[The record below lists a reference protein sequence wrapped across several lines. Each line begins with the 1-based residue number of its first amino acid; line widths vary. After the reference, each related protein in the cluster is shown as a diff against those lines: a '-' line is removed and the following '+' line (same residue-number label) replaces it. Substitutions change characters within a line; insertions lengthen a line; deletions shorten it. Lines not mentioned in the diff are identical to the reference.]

1 MKRLT
6 SVLALALLLFLAGG
20 CDFFRTLAGRP
31 TSSEIEAKRARIE
44 QRSLREA
51 AVRDSIN
58 QARLDSAA
66 AVQRAAAD
74 SLHALDTLIHIG
86 KYHKASS
93 YSNIPQSRLRSRY
106 ALVVGVFSSAPNA
119 EKLALRYQASGY
131 DAYVLKYY
139 STLSAVLVNPCNKI
153 AEALE
158 AYRKVRSIPNGPK
171 EVWVLVNE

>member
-1 MKRLT
+1 MKKLT
-6 SVLALALLLFLAGG
+6 TVFAFALLLCLAGG

-31 TSSEIEAKRARIE
+31 TSAQIEAKRVRIE
-44 QRSLREA
+44 QRELRQA

-74 SLHALDTLIHIG
+74 SIHALDTLIHIG

-119 EKLALRYQASGY
+119 EKLALRYQDMGY

-139 STLSAVLVNPCNKI
+139 STLSAVLVNPCNKV
-153 AEALE
+153 AEALV
-158 AYRKVRSIPNGPK
+158 AYRKLRQIPNGPK
-171 EVWVLVNE
+171 EVWVLVKE

>member
-1 MKRLT
+1 MKKLT
-6 SVLALALLLFLAGG
+6 TVFALALLLCLAGS

-31 TSSEIEAKRARIE
+31 TSAQIEAKKARIE
-44 QRSLREA
+44 QHELRQA
-51 AVRDSIN
+51 AVRDSVK
-58 QARLDSAA
+58 QARLDSVAA
-66 AVQRAAAD
+66 ARRAGED

-93 YSNIPQSRLRSRY
+93 YVNIPQSRLRSRY

-119 EKLALRYQASGY
+119 EKLALRYQAEGY
-131 DAYVLKYY
+131 QAYVLKYY
-139 STLSAVLVNPCNKI
+139 STLSAVLVCPCNKV

-158 AYRKVRSIPNGPK
+158 AYRKLRRIPNGPK